1 MSGLI
6 TDLPIRVCPS
16 CTAIFVQDDRIY
28 EDPSVCPRC
37 GSDLAA
43 ALREGVGGRTRTV
56 PFNFLVTEEGD
67 GLATENEGLLLR
79 TDPSSRWG

>member
-16 CTAIFVQDDRIY
+16 CTAIFVQDDRMY

-37 GSDLAA
+37 GSDLDAS
-43 ALREGVGGRTRTV
+43 LREGGGGQV
-56 PFNFLVTEEGD
+56 PD
-67 GLATENEGLLLR
+67 G
-79 TDPSSRWG
+79 PF